1 MFTGIIEETG
11 KIKNISSNAS
21 GKQFEIQAQRVI
33 EDAHPGDSI
42 AIDGVCLS
50 VTTIGKDVF
59 TVQAVRETLQRTTLD
74 LLRKGDVVNLE
85 RAMRADGRFGG
96 HFVQG
101 HVDGVAK
108 LRSKKIQGESA
119 LLFFS
124 IPAELKKY
132 IVPKGSIALNGIS
145 LTVAAMDS
153 ESITVAVIPITLR
166 DTSLGLKKDGD
177 SVNVEVDMLAKYVE
191 NFMDR
196 KDEKKTISQGMRE
209 WGYRK

>member
-1 MFTGIIEETG
+1 M
-11 KIKNISSNAS
+11 
-21 GKQFEIQAQRVI
+21 
-33 EDAHPGDSI
+33 
-42 AIDGVCLS
+42 
-50 VTTIGKDVF
+50 
-59 TVQAVRETLQRTTLD
+59 
-74 LLRKGDVVNLE
+74 
-85 RAMRADGRFGG
+85 
-96 HFVQG
+96 
-101 HVDGVAK
+101 
-108 LRSKKIQGESA
+108 
-119 LLFFS
+119 FFS